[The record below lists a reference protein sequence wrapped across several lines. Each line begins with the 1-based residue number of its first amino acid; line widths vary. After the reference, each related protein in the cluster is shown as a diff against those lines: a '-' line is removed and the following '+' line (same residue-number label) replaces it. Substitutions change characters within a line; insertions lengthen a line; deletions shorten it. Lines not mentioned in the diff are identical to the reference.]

1 MRRAMCVGAAVMA
14 LALGQG
20 GPAAA
25 QDAGTASLEDFTLK
39 SGQDLVDLCAVDSG
53 HALYADAKMF
63 CFGVIE
69 GIVQYHD
76 AVGRG
81 PDGDFIVCP
90 EGEFTRE
97 DTVEIFVDWGKANP
111 DQAKNTWAA
120 EAVVLATLD
129 AWGPCKP

>member
-39 SGQDLVDLCAVDSG
+39 SGQDLVELCAVEPGND
-53 HALYADAKMF
+53 LYADAKMF
-63 CFGVIE
+63 CFGVME
-69 GIVQYHD
+69 GIIQYHD

-81 PDGDFIVCP
+81 PDGDVIVCP
-90 EGEFTRE
+90 EGEVTRE
-97 DTVEIFVDWGKANP
+97 DTVEMFVTWGKANS
-111 DQAKNTWAA
+111 DQARDSFQTPPSW
-120 EAVVLATLD
+120 
-129 AWGPCKP
+129 